1 MNNRMLVASL
11 RNREPGAFA
20 TLYDRYAEGLYEFC
34 LMALGDSESAQVAFR
49 DTLIAAEAHIHALGD
64 ADRLRAWLYAL
75 ASRECQRRKAQ
86 SAEQSVKLPQMP
98 EAPEVPEIPDF
109 KVNDGV
115 DLCHLAWRAVWSLAS
130 DEREI
135 LVLAVRQEMPT
146 SEIVRVTGLPS
157 RRVEALLETAR
168 LHLSD
173 AVTAEI
179 VARKESCECPG
190 RAAVLHGFSGE
201 MTRTMRA
208 DLIAHLAECAA
219 CAPQRERRVSAA
231 KVFALLPSPPLP
243 DTLRVRVL
251 SCSADPDLQP
261 YRRYIAARV
270 GALDASGFPVIS
282 SEGGHR
288 HHRAVA
294 GAVAAAATMI
304 AVAVVFANAG
314 MVLEGPA
321 RGAVAGEPPQ
331 PGSPTTGTPP
341 PSLGQGR
348 GTPGGDV
355 TPDRAVSPGASSSSP
370 RPEQL
375 PVVPVEA
382 VASPTVSSSPESPAP
397 PTTRSVTEPAPVPPP
412 PSPTRHHTGS
422 VNADP
427 PVSRSERPSTP
438 SRSATGG
445 RPDSPSPSDGG
456 RSTHPRPTKRLHT
469 RSWRPAPSP
478 TRSSDVGRPS
488 PLPAP
493 SPMPYNPSPPG
504 VSAS

>member
-1 MNNRMLVASL
+1 MSNRTLVASL

-20 TLYDRYAEGLYEFC
+20 TLYDRYAEGIYEFC
-34 LMALGDSESAQVAFR
+34 LMALGDPESAQAALR

-64 ADRLRAWLYAL
+64 ANRLRAWLYAL

-86 SAEQSVKLPQMP
+86 STEQSVKTPQMP

-115 DLCHLAWRAVWSLAS
+115 DLCRLAWRAVWSLAP
-130 DEREI
+130 DEREL
-135 LVLAVRQEMPT
+135 LVLAVRQEMTT
-146 SEIVRVTGLPS
+146 SEIACVTGLAL

-168 LHLSD
+168 LRLSD

-179 VARKESCECPG
+179 VAREGTGECPA

-201 MTRTMRA
+201 MTRAMRA
-208 DLIAHLAECAA
+208 ELLAHLAECAA
-219 CAPQRERRVSAA
+219 CAPHRERRVSAA
-231 KVFALLPSPPLP
+231 KVFALLPCPPLP

-261 YRRYIAARV
+261 YRRYIAGRV
-270 GALDASGFPVIS
+270 GALDASGFPAIS
-282 SEGGHR
+282 GEGGHR
-288 HHRAVA
+288 HHRALA
-294 GAVAAAATMI
+294 GAVAAVATMI

-321 RGAVAGEPPQ
+321 RGEVAGEPPQ
-331 PGSPTTGTPP
+331 PGPATTGTPSASP
-341 PSLGQGR
+341 GQVR
-348 GTPGGDV
+348 LTPGVDAAQ
-355 TPDRAVSPGASSSSP
+355 DHAAASSWALPSSS

-382 VASPTVSSSPESPAP
+382 VASPAAPSSPGSPALP
-397 PTTRSVTEPAPVPPP
+397 ATGSVTKPAPVPPP
-412 PSPTRHHTGS
+412 PSMTRRHTGS
-422 VNADP
+422 PDAGP
-427 PVSRSERPSTP
+427 SVSRSEEKPPEPS
-438 SRSATGG
+438 S
-445 RPDSPSPSDGG
+445 RPDSSAGHPSDSG
-456 RSTHPRPTKRLHT
+456 RSDRPKPTRLHT
-469 RSWRPAPSP
+469 RSWHPAPSP
-478 TRSSDVGRPS
+478 TRSSHVGRPS